1 MGSGFATGKPVLMIG
16 LDAAEISLVRQWM
29 DAGMLPNLRALRER
43 GAFGPMRSTARWLVG
58 SPWQSFFTSQTPVDH
73 GMYHFLVWRPA
84 RMAHARPSKDW
95 LPLQPFWRELAARGQ
110 RVIAIDVPQAYAP
123 DAYDGIE
130 VSGWATHEIL
140 DPPASSPPDLLSRIT
155 RQFGTA
161 PFDPEVTHPL
171 TVDQLREVRDQCI
184 NTARLVGDLGVDL
197 MQNHPWDL
205 SIVCFSSTHRGGHQ
219 LWDLSG
225 LKGAATAEQRA
236 ELGNALR
243 DVYIACDA
251 AIGRVVQQAGADAN
265 IIMFSLHGMGPNAS
279 RADVLPEMLTRILA
293 DKSSSGESLRKA
305 RFTDRLRALIPNE
318 FRSRIKSRLPF
329 WLQDKL
335 TLYWRT
341 GDIDWSSTRAFAA
354 FGDLDGYIRINL
366 RGREAQGIVAPGDE
380 YQTLCKQI
388 IDGLKTFVDED
399 SGEPLVETVGM
410 TDEIFPR
417 GAQRDLIPDMIVH
430 WTPGAASRHRRIV
443 SPRYGVIPWPTPGRH
458 PQGRGGNHRPAGF
471 VLACGDAFEPG
482 GNIER
487 ADILDLAPTVY
498 ELLDQPVP
506 ASFRGHSLLTPRS
519 AG

>member
-1 MGSGFATGKPVLMIG
+1 MGNGSATAKPVLMIG

-43 GAFGPMRSTARWLVG
+43 GAFGPMRSTSRWLVG

-73 GMYHFLVWRPA
+73 GMYHYLVWRPEL
-84 RMAHARPSKDW
+84 MAHARPSGDW
-95 LPLQPFWRELAARGQ
+95 LPLRPFWRELAACGQ
-110 RVIAIDVPQAYAP
+110 RVIAIDVPDAYAP
-123 DAYDGIE
+123 DDYGGIE
-130 VSGWATHEIL
+130 VLGWATNDII

-155 RQFGTA
+155 RQFGAA
-161 PFDPEVTHPL
+161 PFDPEVTHTL
-171 TVDQLREVRDQCI
+171 TVDQLLEIRDQCVT
-184 NTARLVGDLGVDL
+184 TARLVGDLGVDL

-205 SIVCFSSTHRGGHQ
+205 SIVCFSSAHLAGHQ
-219 LWDLSG
+219 LWDLNSLRG
-225 LKGAATAEQRA
+225 EATAEQRA
-236 ELGNALR
+236 ELGHALR

-251 AIGRVVQQAGADAN
+251 AIGRVIQQAGADAS

-279 RADVLPEMLTRILA
+279 RADVLNEMLTRILA
-293 DKSSSGESLRKA
+293 DKSSSGDAVREA
-305 RFTDRLRALIPNE
+305 RFSDRLRALIPNE
-318 FRSRIKSRLPF
+318 IRSRIKVRLPY

-341 GDIDWSSTRAFAA
+341 GGVDWSSTRAFAV

-366 RGREAQGIVAPGDE
+366 RGREAQGIVAPGEE

-388 IDGLKTFVDED
+388 VDGLQTFVDED
-399 SGEPLVETVGM
+399 SGEPLVETVSM
-410 TDEIFPR
+410 TDEIYPSGKR
-417 GAQRDLIPDMIVH
+417 RELLPDMIVH

-443 SPRYGVIPWPTPGRH
+443 SPRYGVILWPTPGRH

-482 GNIER
+482 SSIEG

-498 ELLDQPVP
+498 ELLGQAVP
-506 ASFRGHSLLTPRS
+506 TSFRGQSLLAPR
-519 AG
+519 ARE

>member
-1 MGSGFATGKPVLMIG
+1 MGSGFATDKPVLMIG
-16 LDAAEISLVRQWM
+16 LDAAELSLVRQWM
-29 DAGMLPNLRALRER
+29 DAGLLPNLRALRER

-73 GMYHFLVWRPA
+73 GMYHFLVWRPDK
-84 RMAHARPSKDW
+84 MAHARPSRDW
-95 LPLQPFWRELAARGQ
+95 LPLRPFWRELAGSGQ

-123 DAYDGIE
+123 DGDAGIE

-140 DPPASSPPDLLSRIT
+140 EPPASSPPDLLSRIT
-155 RQFGTA
+155 DQFGTA

-171 TVDQLREVRDQCI
+171 TVDQLLEVRDQCV
-184 NTARLVGDLGVDL
+184 NTARLVGELGVEL
-197 MQNHPWDL
+197 MRTHPWDL

-225 LKGAATAEQRA
+225 LKGSATTEKRM

-251 AIGRVVQQAGADAN
+251 AIGQVIQQAGPDAN

-279 RADVLPEMLTRILA
+279 RTDVMPEMLSRILA
-293 DKSSSGESLRKA
+293 DKASAGEPLRKP
-305 RFTDRLRALIPNE
+305 RLSDRLRALIPNE
-318 FRSRIKSRLPF
+318 FRSRVKARLPY
-329 WLQDKL
+329 WIQDKL

-341 GDIDWSSTRAFAA
+341 GDIDWSTTRAFAA

-366 RGREAQGIVAPGDE
+366 RGREAQGIVAPGEE
-380 YQTLCKQI
+380 YQRLCQQI
-388 IDGLKTFVDED
+388 ADGLKTFVDED
-399 SGEPLVETVGM
+399 SGEPLVESVAM
-410 TDEIFPR
+410 TDEIFPN
-417 GAQRDLIPDMIVH
+417 GAQRALIPDMIVH
-430 WTPGAASRHRRIV
+430 WTPGSAYRHRRIV
-443 SPRYGVIPWPTPGRH
+443 SPRYGAIPWPTPGRH

-482 GNIER
+482 GRIER

-498 ELLDQPVP
+498 ELLGLPVP
-506 ASFRGHSLLTPRS
+506 VSFRGQSLLSPRKEN
-519 AG
+519 